1 MGKSSKYP
9 AFSNGTIS
17 INGQTKA
24 STYKQGDNVITNY
37 NMSDAEKRAYDY
49 AQNSFAD
56 SLSKVNVFDEDTKKS
71 LQAELDA
78 YTAQGEKLI
87 NNIYTPMLNN
97 LKSDIASR
105 FGNFDNSVFMD
116 NLNTIE
122 ANRAN
127 SVKDLALD
135 VTAKRSELI
144 GNELAQRYTYL
155 SFLQDVQ
162 NQANAN
168 MFNFVNASQQN
179 SSLGNNYS
187 AQANSNSSN
196 SALGNF
202 SNVASTIASL
212 YSKYGSS
219 MSF

>member
-1 MGKSSKYP
+1 MGKSSKTP
-9 AFSNGTIS
+9 AFSNGVLS
-17 INGQTKA
+17 INGETKA
-24 STYKQGDNVITNY
+24 STYKQGNNVVTNY

-56 SLSKVNVFDEDTKKS
+56 SLSKVNVFDEDTKKN
-71 LQAELDA
+71 LQSELDA
-78 YTAQGEKLI
+78 YTQRGEKLI

-97 LKSDIASR
+97 LKTDVASR

-135 VTAKRSELI
+135 VNAKRSELI

-155 SFLQDVQ
+155 GFLQDIQ
-162 NQANAN
+162 NQINSN
-168 MFNFVNASQQN
+168 MFNFTNASQQN
-179 SSLGNNYS
+179 SSLGNNYNS
-187 AQANSNSSN
+187 QTSSKNSNDM
-196 SALGNF
+196 LGNF
-202 SNVASTIASL
+202 SNIASGIANL
-212 YSKYGSS
+212 YSKYSNY
-219 MSF
+219 SF